1 MSRIISVVG
10 YGGSGKT
17 TYLEKLIAVLVA
29 RGLRVAVIKH
39 TSHPEAFL
47 GSEGKD
53 TDRHFAA
60 GASGV
65 ALVGPSGYSLAV
77 RGPEPALV
85 EVLGK
90 LEPADLV
97 ITEGYKTGP
106 WPKVEIRRRDSGQ
119 PVLSVRHDELLA
131 LVTDGE
137 EQGRNVFSLDQPEDL
152 AVWLLNW
159 LESDHGT
166 DG

>member
-17 TYLEKLIAVLVA
+17 TYLEKLIAVLTA
-29 RGLRVAVIKH
+29 RGLRVTVIKH

-47 GSEGKD
+47 GSDGKD
-53 TDRHFAA
+53 TDRHFSA

-77 RGPEPALV
+77 RGPEPAV
-85 EVLGK
+85 EEVLGHMG
-90 LEPADLV
+90 PADLV
-97 ITEGYKTGP
+97 ITEGYKSGP
-106 WPKVEIRRRDSGQ
+106 WPKVEIRRQASGQ
-119 PVLSVRHDELLA
+119 PALFKPEELLA

-137 EQGRNVFSLDQPEDL
+137 ETGRNVFSLDQPEAL